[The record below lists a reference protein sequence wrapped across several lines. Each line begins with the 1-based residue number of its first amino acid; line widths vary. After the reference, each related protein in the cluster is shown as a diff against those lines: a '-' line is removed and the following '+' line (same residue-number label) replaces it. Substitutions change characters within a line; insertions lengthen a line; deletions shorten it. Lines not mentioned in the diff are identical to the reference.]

1 MPDINRLANVIF
13 ERAEALT
20 ESQYKSISESI
31 DSDLFTLNEHVF
43 DYKSKE
49 MIFDKLF
56 FMLEDGSKVLVSP
69 ALLESVK
76 SLNIDT
82 KRVEAYMRRSLNT
95 FTTMLET
102 LNGDH

>member
-13 ERAEALT
+13 ERAEPLT
-20 ESQYKSISESI
+20 ESQYKAISEAI
-31 DSDLFTLNEHVF
+31 DSDMFTLNEHVL
-43 DYKSKE
+43 DYKAKE
-49 MIFDKLF
+49 MLYDRLF

-69 ALLESVK
+69 AVLESVN

-82 KRVEAYMRRSLNT
+82 KRVEAYMRRSLNN